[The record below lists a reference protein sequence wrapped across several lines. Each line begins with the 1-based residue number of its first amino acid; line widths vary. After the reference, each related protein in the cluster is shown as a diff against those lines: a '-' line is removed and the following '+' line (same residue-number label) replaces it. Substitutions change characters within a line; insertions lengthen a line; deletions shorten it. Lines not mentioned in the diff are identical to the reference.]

1 MIRHYVAFVKFV
13 SPIKNIRDNIFAIS
27 LINNVCC
34 QMIPIEIFTYIFI
47 YHCAFNIHYDCPN
60 SLKRFEITCVFRKE
74 LYDVKM
80 MKYHHDVI
88 YRNGKWS
95 VKRYKKKH
103 DMYYPCQ
110 IKDMSC
116 Y

>member
-1 MIRHYVAFVKFV
+1 MIQHYVAFVKFV
-13 SPIKNIRDNIFAIS
+13 IPIRNMRDNIYAI
-27 LINNVCC
+27 
-34 QMIPIEIFTYIFI
+34 YICI
-47 YHCAFNIHYDCPN
+47 YQCAFNIHYDCPN